1 MSPENATVPE
11 MPKQTTRTGKHVN
24 RVIDMWLKGQ
34 PVYYAQIS
42 GGGYEEGK
50 EMAAT
55 KADYI
60 TYEMEHG
67 PLDFKELR
75 EFMRGLV
82 DAGPT
87 RTGHKTPAVIVTLPI
102 AGTTDALR
110 ANAWMIQQAL
120 AAGVHGIL
128 LCNAE
133 SPEAAR
139 LMIEAARYP
148 FAPRVE
154 GLAQGTRGNGSQGY
168 ASSMWGV
175 TPQEYMR
182 IAEPWPMNP
191 DGELLFGLKI
201 ENPRA
206 DANVETSVR
215 VPGIAFAEWGPG
227 DHGFYLMGRPGTY
240 QGGGE
245 AAPQMAAVRR
255 RVLNA
260 TKAAG
265 VKFLN
270 ACNENNVIDQIKD
283 GVDDLHRRGHAGRG
297 QQAFT
302 SAPIRG
308 DHPARPTPARPC
320 STRRHFG
327 TSTSGSPSY
336 SNSMFAGMSHL
347 FFCRSFSTSLIGVS
361 PCPHGV
367 LPPPLVAF
375 FLSLRC
381 RFVMR
386 AWCCW
391 MNATGS

>member
-1 MSPENATVPE
+1 MRMRLTVLAGMVIAVLTAMSAGAQQPVPPVNATLPE
-11 MPKQTTRTGKHVN
+11 MPKQTTRTGKRVN

-42 GGGYEEGK
+42 GGGYEKGK

-82 DAGPT
+82 EAGPT
-87 RTGHKTPAVIVTLPI
+87 RTGHKTPPVIVTLPI

-148 FAPRVE
+148 FAPRVD

-168 ASSMWGV
+168 AASMWGI

-227 DHGFYLMGRPGTY
+227 DHGFYLLGRPGTY

-245 AAPQMAAVRR
+245 TAPQMAAVRR
-255 RVLNA
+255 RVLEA

-270 ACNENNVIDQIKD
+270 ACNEQNVIDQLKD
-283 GVDDLHRRGHAGRG
+283 GVMICTGGDSPAADKGR
-297 QQAFT
+297 T
-302 SAPIRG
+302 YTKRTDP
-308 DHPARPTPARPC
+308 
-320 STRRHFG
+320 
-327 TSTSGSPSY
+327 
-336 SNSMFAGMSHL
+336 
-347 FFCRSFSTSLIGVS
+347 
-361 PCPHGV
+361 
-367 LPPPLVAF
+367 
-375 FLSLRC
+375 
-381 RFVMR
+381 
-386 AWCCW
+386 W
-391 MNATGS
+391 

>member
-1 MSPENATVPE
+1 MRLTVLAGMAMAVLMAMSAGAQQPASPVNAALPE
-11 MPKQTTRTGKHVN
+11 MPKQSTRTGKRVN

-50 EMAAT
+50 KMAAT

-82 DAGPT
+82 EAGQT
-87 RTGHKTPAVIVTLPI
+87 RTGHKTPPVIVTLPI

-148 FAPRVE
+148 FAPRVD

-168 ASSMWGV
+168 AASMWGV

-182 IAEPWPMNP
+182 IAEPWPLNP

-227 DHGFYLMGRPGTY
+227 DHGFYLLGRPGTY

-245 AAPQMAAVRR
+245 TAPQMAAVRR
-255 RVLNA
+255 RVLEA

-270 ACNENNVIDQIKD
+270 ACNEQNVIDQLKD
-283 GVDDLHRRGHAGRG
+283 GVMICTGGDSPAADKGR
-297 QQAFT
+297 AFT
-302 SAPIRG
+302 KRTDP
-308 DHPARPTPARPC
+308 
-320 STRRHFG
+320 
-327 TSTSGSPSY
+327 
-336 SNSMFAGMSHL
+336 
-347 FFCRSFSTSLIGVS
+347 
-361 PCPHGV
+361 
-367 LPPPLVAF
+367 
-375 FLSLRC
+375 
-381 RFVMR
+381 
-386 AWCCW
+386 W
-391 MNATGS
+391 

>member
-1 MSPENATVPE
+1 MKTETTWLASVAAAMLAAMSASAQQTVTPENATLQE

-24 RVIDMWLKGQ
+24 RVVDMWLKNQ

-42 GGGYEEGK
+42 GGGYEQGK
-50 EMAAT
+50 QMAAT

-75 EFMRGLV
+75 EFMRGLLE
-82 DAGPT
+82 AGPT

-102 AGTTDALR
+102 QGTADAVR
-110 ANAWMIQQAL
+110 ANTWMIQQAL

-139 LMIEAARYP
+139 LMIEASRYP

-154 GLAQGTRGNGSQGY
+154 GLAQGFRGNGSQAY
-168 ASSMWGV
+168 ASRMWGV
-175 TPQEYMR
+175 TAEEYMR
-182 IAEPWPMNP
+182 VAEPWPLNP

-240 QGGGE
+240 TGGGE

-265 VKFLN
+265 IRFLN
-270 ACNENNVIDQIKD
+270 ACNENNVIDQLKE
-283 GVDDLHRRGHAGRG
+283 GVMICTGGDTPAADKGR
-297 QQAFT
+297 AFT
-302 SAPIRG
+302 KRTDP
-308 DHPARPTPARPC
+308 
-320 STRRHFG
+320 
-327 TSTSGSPSY
+327 
-336 SNSMFAGMSHL
+336 
-347 FFCRSFSTSLIGVS
+347 
-361 PCPHGV
+361 
-367 LPPPLVAF
+367 
-375 FLSLRC
+375 
-381 RFVMR
+381 
-386 AWCCW
+386 W
-391 MNATGS
+391 

>member
-1 MSPENATVPE
+1 
-11 MPKQTTRTGKHVN
+11 MPAQTTRTGKHVN
-24 RVIDMWLKGQ
+24 RVIDLWLKNQ
-34 PVYYAQIS
+34 PVYYAQTS
-42 GGGYEEGK
+42 GGGYEQGK
-50 EMAAT
+50 ALAAT

-87 RTGHKTPAVIVTLPI
+87 RTGHKTPPVVVTLPI
-102 AGTTDALR
+102 SGTTDALR

-148 FAPRVE
+148 FAPRVD

-168 ASSMWGV
+168 ASRMWGV
-175 TPQEYMR
+175 TAEEYMR
-182 IAEPWPMNP
+182 IADPWPLNP

-227 DHGFYLMGRPGTY
+227 DHGFYLLGRPGPTR
-240 QGGGE
+240 
-245 AAPQMAAVRR
+245 AAAKRHLRWRPY
-255 RVLNA
+255 
-260 TKAAG
+260 G
-265 VKFLN
+265 VG
-270 ACNENNVIDQIKD
+270 C
-283 GVDDLHRRGHAGRG
+283 
-297 QQAFT
+297 
-302 SAPIRG
+302 SM
-308 DHPARPTPARPC
+308 RPRP
-320 STRRHFG
+320 
-327 TSTSGSPSY
+327 
-336 SNSMFAGMSHL
+336 
-347 FFCRSFSTSLIGVS
+347 
-361 PCPHGV
+361 
-367 LPPPLVAF
+367 
-375 FLSLRC
+375 
-381 RFVMR
+381 R
-386 AWCCW
+386 A
-391 MNATGS
+391 

>member
-1 MSPENATVPE
+1 MKTKTMVLTGTAAAMLTVMMSVRAQQPAQPENATLPE
-11 MPKQTTRTGKHVN
+11 MPKQSTRTGKHVN
-24 RVIDMWLKGQ
+24 RVIDMWLKDQ
-34 PVYYAQIS
+34 PVYYSQIS
-42 GGGYEEGK
+42 AAGYEDGK
-50 EMAAT
+50 KMAAT

-67 PLDFKELR
+67 ALDFKELR

-82 DAGPT
+82 EAGPT
-87 RTGHKTPAVIVTLPI
+87 RTGHKTPPVIVTLPL

-110 ANAWMIQQAL
+110 ANAWMIQQTL

-139 LMIEAARYP
+139 LMIEASRYP

-168 ASSMWGV
+168 ASRMWGV
-175 TPQEYMR
+175 TPEEYMR
-182 IAEPWPMNP
+182 IADPWPMNP

-206 DANVETSVR
+206 DANVESSVR

-227 DHGFYLMGRPGTY
+227 DHGFYIMGRPGTY

-245 AAPQMAAVRR
+245 MSPKMAAVRR

-265 VKFLN
+265 IKFLN
-270 ACNENNVIDQIKD
+270 SCNENNVIDQLKD
-283 GVDDLHRRGHAGRG
+283 GVMICTGGDTPAADKGR
-297 QQAFT
+297 AFT
-302 SAPIRG
+302 KRTDP
-308 DHPARPTPARPC
+308 
-320 STRRHFG
+320 
-327 TSTSGSPSY
+327 
-336 SNSMFAGMSHL
+336 
-347 FFCRSFSTSLIGVS
+347 
-361 PCPHGV
+361 
-367 LPPPLVAF
+367 
-375 FLSLRC
+375 
-381 RFVMR
+381 
-386 AWCCW
+386 W
-391 MNATGS
+391 

>member
-1 MSPENATVPE
+1 MWKNRLLLAGLAAAVLTGISARAQQAVSPENVTLPE
-11 MPKQTTRTGKHVN
+11 MPKKTTRTGPHVN
-24 RVIDMWLKGQ
+24 RVIDMWLKNQ

-50 EMAAT
+50 KLAAT

-75 EFMRGLV
+75 EFMRGLLE
-82 DAGPT
+82 AGPT

-102 AGTTDALR
+102 SGTTDALR

-120 AAGVHGIL
+120 ATGVHGIL

-133 SPEAAR
+133 SAEAAR

-168 ASSMWGV
+168 ASRMWGV
-175 TPQEYMR
+175 TAEEYMR
-182 IAEPWPMNP
+182 IADPWPMNP

-227 DHGFYLMGRPGTY
+227 DHGFYIMGRPGTY

-270 ACNENNVIDQIKD
+270 SCNENNVIDQLKE
-283 GVDDLHRRGHAGRG
+283 GVMICTG
-297 QQAFT
+297 
-302 SAPIRG
+302 G
-308 DHPARPTPARPC
+308 DTPAADKGR
-320 STRRHFG
+320 
-327 TSTSGSPSY
+327 
-336 SNSMFAGMSHL
+336 A
-347 FFCRSFSTSLIGVS
+347 FSKRTD
-361 PCPHGV
+361 P
-367 LPPPLVAF
+367 
-375 FLSLRC
+375 
-381 RFVMR
+381 
-386 AWCCW
+386 W
-391 MNATGS
+391 

>member
-1 MSPENATVPE
+1 MTTKTVLLAIVVAVALTTLSAGAQQVVPPANALVPE

-42 GGGYEEGK
+42 GGGYDKGK

-102 AGTTDALR
+102 SGTTDALR
-110 ANAWMIQQAL
+110 ANAWMIQQTL
-120 AAGVHGIL
+120 ATGVHGIL

-148 FAPRVE
+148 FAPHVE
-154 GLAQGTRGNGSQGY
+154 GLAQGTRGNGSQAY
-168 ASSMWGV
+168 ASGIWGV
-175 TPQEYMR
+175 SAQEYMR
-182 IAEPWPMNP
+182 IADPWPMNP
-191 DGELLFGLKI
+191 DGEFLFGLKI

-206 DANVETSVR
+206 DANVESSVR

-227 DHGFYLMGRPGTY
+227 DHGFFIMGRPGTY

-245 AAPQMAAVRR
+245 TSPQMAAVRR
-255 RVLNA
+255 RVLDA

-265 VKFLN
+265 IKFLN

-283 GVDDLHRRGHAGRG
+283 GTMICTGGDTPTADKGR
-297 QQAFT
+297 AYT
-302 SAPIRG
+302 KRTDP
-308 DHPARPTPARPC
+308 
-320 STRRHFG
+320 
-327 TSTSGSPSY
+327 
-336 SNSMFAGMSHL
+336 
-347 FFCRSFSTSLIGVS
+347 
-361 PCPHGV
+361 
-367 LPPPLVAF
+367 
-375 FLSLRC
+375 
-381 RFVMR
+381 
-386 AWCCW
+386 W
-391 MNATGS
+391 

>member
-1 MSPENATVPE
+1 MSRKVTRLAVLVAATLSAVTVQAQQPISPESAALPE
-11 MPKQTTRTGKHVN
+11 MPKQATRSGKRVN
-24 RVIDMWLKGQ
+24 RIIDLWLKNQ

-42 GGGYEEGK
+42 GGGYEDGK
-50 EMAAT
+50 RLAAT

-87 RTGHKTPAVIVTLPI
+87 RTGHKTPPVIVTLPI

-139 LMIEAARYP
+139 LMIEASRYP
-148 FAPRVE
+148 FAPRVD
-154 GLAQGTRGNGSQGY
+154 GLAQGTRGNGSQAY
-168 ASSMWGV
+168 AAQMWGV
-175 TPQEYMR
+175 SAQEYMR
-182 IAEPWPMNP
+182 IAEPWPLNP

-206 DANVETSVR
+206 DANVESSVR

-227 DHGFYLMGRPGTY
+227 DHGFFLLGRPGTY

-245 AAPQMAAVRR
+245 TAPQMAAVRR

-270 ACNENNVIDQIKD
+270 ACNENTVVDQLKE
-283 GVDDLHRRGHAGRG
+283 GVMICTGGDSPAADKGR
-297 QQAFT
+297 AFT
-302 SAPIRG
+302 KRTDP
-308 DHPARPTPARPC
+308 
-320 STRRHFG
+320 
-327 TSTSGSPSY
+327 
-336 SNSMFAGMSHL
+336 
-347 FFCRSFSTSLIGVS
+347 
-361 PCPHGV
+361 
-367 LPPPLVAF
+367 
-375 FLSLRC
+375 
-381 RFVMR
+381 
-386 AWCCW
+386 W
-391 MNATGS
+391 

>member
-1 MSPENATVPE
+1 MRMRLTALAGMAMAVLTAMSAGAQQTVPPVNATLPE

-34 PVYYAQIS
+34 PVYYAQIN
-42 GGGYEEGK
+42 GGGYEKGK
-50 EMAAT
+50 EMAGT

-82 DAGPT
+82 EAGPT

-120 AAGVHGIL
+120 ATGVHGIL

-168 ASSMWGV
+168 AATMWGV

-227 DHGFYLMGRPGTY
+227 DHGFYLLGRPGTY

-245 AAPQMAAVRR
+245 TAPQMAAVRR
-255 RVLNA
+255 RVLEA

-270 ACNENNVIDQIKD
+270 ACNEQNVIDQLKD
-283 GVDDLHRRGHAGRG
+283 GVMICTGGDSPAADKGR
-297 QQAFT
+297 AYT
-302 SAPIRG
+302 KRTDP
-308 DHPARPTPARPC
+308 
-320 STRRHFG
+320 
-327 TSTSGSPSY
+327 
-336 SNSMFAGMSHL
+336 
-347 FFCRSFSTSLIGVS
+347 
-361 PCPHGV
+361 
-367 LPPPLVAF
+367 
-375 FLSLRC
+375 
-381 RFVMR
+381 
-386 AWCCW
+386 W
-391 MNATGS
+391 